1 MGLSPEQLAG
11 LTPFQFEL
19 KCKGFKSL
27 RIDEENQFR
36 KLAYIIFC
44 LNADPKS
51 SKDVEI
57 DDIWPNANSIKK
69 AEARNEKTKSKV
81 YATMI
86 DLYKK
91 RKGLK

>member
-1 MGLSPEQLAG
+1 LGLSPEQLAG

-51 SKDVEI
+51 SKNI
-57 DDIWPNANSIKK
+57 TMDDIWPNANSIKK
-69 AEARNEKTKSKV
+69 AEVRNEKATSKV
-81 YATMI
+81 YSTMI
-86 DLYKK
+86 ERFKQN
-91 RKGLK
+91 KGVK